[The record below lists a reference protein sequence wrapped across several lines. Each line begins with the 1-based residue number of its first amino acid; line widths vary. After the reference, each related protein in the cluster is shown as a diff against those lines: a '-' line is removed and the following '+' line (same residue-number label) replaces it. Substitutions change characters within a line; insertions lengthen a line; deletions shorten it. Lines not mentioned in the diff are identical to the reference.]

1 MTDMLDLFDP
11 APDDPG
17 DEGKPSLR
25 LVPRGPRVSFRWVE
39 DPRTPW
45 PIRALSVALALLLTT
60 VGVSTILY
68 TAGLLKK
75 YYDQVDAMD
84 RAHAAA
90 RAKAAAER
98 QQVERLKASGGIV
111 IGLPKDAAPSKSP
124 R

>member
-1 MTDMLDLFDP
+1 MLDLFDP